1 MTAQKANNIL
11 SFLVCL
17 LLAGLIATVLLT
29 GKSEKKVDDGEN
41 SDRELRR
48 LAVNTVNTKPADSFT
63 LTRVYTGVTR
73 AGQTLDLGFSRAGR
87 IDRILVGP
95 GDDVAKGE
103 VLAEL
108 DKRRLELQKEKIDDA
123 LSAPAGSAARG
134 GMTDADAELVELD
147 LEDSVLTA
155 PFAGEISSQQ
165 MTVGSV
171 ASPGMPVFR
180 LVGGDQLEAWVG
192 VPVEVAD
199 ELEQGEFHDLK
210 LGEKTHSTPVTAILP
225 EVDQSART
233 RTVVFTF
240 DKSVSESH
248 RAGEVVDLTL
258 TRSKSVRGYW
268 LPLTALTRETRGLWS
283 AYIVEGEGEEAK
295 VARHFVE
302 VVHVENDRAW
312 IRGTLDGDVEVV
324 TDGTHRIVPGQP
336 VEIKDESDKT
346 SEAKE
351 KKEES

>member
-1 MTAQKANNIL
+1 
-11 SFLVCL
+11 
-17 LLAGLIATVLLT
+17 
-29 GKSEKKVDDGEN
+29 
-41 SDRELRR
+41 
-48 LAVNTVNTKPADSFT
+48 
-63 LTRVYTGVTR
+63 
-73 AGQTLDLGFSRAGR
+73 
-87 IDRILVGP
+87 
-95 GDDVAKGE
+95 
-103 VLAEL
+103 
-108 DKRRLELQKEKIDDA
+108 
-123 LSAPAGSAARG
+123 
-134 GMTDADAELVELD
+134 

-324 TDGTHRIVPGQP
+324 ADGTHRIVPGQP

-346 SEAKE
+346 SEAEE